1 MNRYTKYIP
10 GLLCLILMSCNNGKA
25 TKEEVVPT
33 TLEQHS
39 SSVSSSSSSSSSD
52 TGVGSA
58 STSSSSSSSSTSGG
72 PTSFSFSTSDQGADV
87 TDLTNIRD
95 IANNKEVRDYL
106 QKEAI
111 KLMLAD
117 GLIESEDA
125 SVSLAITNEWV
136 MVNKQ
141 VLNEEDA
148 EKYVELLKSKLSM
161 GSVFNY
167 SFRQN

>member
-1 MNRYTKYIP
+1 
-10 GLLCLILMSCNNGKA
+10 MSCNNSK
-25 TKEEVVPT
+25 TSKTEEEVPT

-39 SSVSSSSSSSSSD
+39 SSVSSSSSSSD

-58 STSSSSSSSSTSGG
+58 STSSSSSSSSSSGA
-72 PTSFSFSTSDQGADV
+72 PTSFSFSTSGKDTDV
-87 TDLTNIRD
+87 SDLTNIRD
-95 IANNKEVRDYL
+95 IADNKEVRDYL

-117 GLIESEDA
+117 RLIESEDA

-141 VLNEEDA
+141 ILNEKDS